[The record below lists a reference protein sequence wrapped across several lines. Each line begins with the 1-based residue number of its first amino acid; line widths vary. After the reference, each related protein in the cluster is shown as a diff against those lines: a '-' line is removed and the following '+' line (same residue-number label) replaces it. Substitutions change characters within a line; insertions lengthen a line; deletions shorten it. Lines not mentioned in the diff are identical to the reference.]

1 MESFDVDVR
10 ERDGKPSYGRS
21 RTVFNHLKLHKSKR
35 WFAMKN
41 RHLGGYMIIRIKTDG
56 KLGRRNKWGSPF
68 GYFGYSNTFINAI
81 RKAKK
86 EHKVKIPVNDW
97 VTVRCKS
104 YHSFDSLHSHYDNIV
119 EELKTILI

>member
-35 WFAMKN
+35 WFAFKN
-41 RHLGGYMIIRIKTDG
+41 KHLGGYMIIRIKTDG
-56 KLGRRNKWGSPF
+56 KLGRRDKWGSPF
-68 GYFGYSNTFINAI
+68 GYFGYSNTFLNAI

-86 EHKVKIPVNDW
+86 LYKVKIPVNDW
-97 VTVRCKS
+97 VTVRCRS
-104 YHSFDSLHSHYDNIV
+104 YHSPNDMRTHYENIV
-119 EELKTILI
+119 KQINAMSL